1 MLDYRNRS
9 PDADTPPE
17 PTKIVCVGRN
27 YRRHAEELGNAV
39 PEEPLIFLKPPSALC
54 EPDEP
59 IRLPPQSDEVHHEA
73 ELAVV
78 IGRRASRIA
87 EEEADEHI
95 AGYTCANDVTAR
107 DLQRAD
113 KTFTRGKGFDTFC
126 PVGPALVTPEQFDP
140 ADHTI
145 ECRVDGQ
152 LRQSS
157 PLDDFI
163 FSVPT
168 ILAYISDIMTLQPGD
183 LVLTGTP
190 AGVGPIEAGQQVDV
204 EVDGIGTLSNPVVE
218 R

>member
-1 MLDYRNRS
+1 MLSYRNS
-9 PDADTPPE
+9 PSDADAPPE

-54 EPDEP
+54 QPGEP
-59 IRLPPQSDEVHHEA
+59 ICLPPQSEEVHHEA

-78 IGRRASRIA
+78 IGRRASRIDA
-87 EEEADEHI
+87 AEADDYI

-126 PVGPALVTPEQFDP
+126 PVGPALVTPEAFDP

-152 LRQSS
+152 QRQSS

-163 FSVPT
+163 FPVPT
-168 ILAYISDIMTLQPGD
+168 VLAYISDIMTLEPGD

-190 AGVGPIEAGQQVDV
+190 AGVGPIEAGQRVDV
-204 EVDGIGTLSNPVVE
+204 EIDGIGTLTNPVVD